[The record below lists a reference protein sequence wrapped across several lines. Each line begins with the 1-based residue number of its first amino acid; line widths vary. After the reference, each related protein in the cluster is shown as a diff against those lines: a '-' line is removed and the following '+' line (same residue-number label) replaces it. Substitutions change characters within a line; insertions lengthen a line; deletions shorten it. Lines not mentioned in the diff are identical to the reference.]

1 MNDSMYSKN
10 VFKKFKE
17 WPTAQWT
24 DFKVFL
30 RNMTSLSKVKDTRTT
45 SQFVKKVKKTEC
57 GILKVTVMSFFV
69 NLKHNY

>member
-45 SQFVKKVKKTEC
+45 S
-57 GILKVTVMSFFV
+57 
-69 NLKHNY
+69 